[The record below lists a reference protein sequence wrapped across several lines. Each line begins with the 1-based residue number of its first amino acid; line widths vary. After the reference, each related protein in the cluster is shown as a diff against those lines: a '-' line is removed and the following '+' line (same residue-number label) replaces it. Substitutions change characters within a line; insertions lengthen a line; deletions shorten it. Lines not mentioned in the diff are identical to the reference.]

1 MKGLRAWRR
10 DAGLP
15 ARAGDLS
22 LAPLTTGEVAEL
34 ARGELLLPGAPDVET
49 VEWTYARWKPGT
61 SLSAGYELVLADGD
75 RRLLH
80 VKRYASG
87 KARHLVGRETAGL
100 RGGWSDARLRAGLS
114 RPDEGLVLTV
124 FPGDRVLPGLS
135 RVLDLRRMARFA
147 TAEGFL
153 QGARMRAH
161 RSSLML
167 LRYRP
172 EARAVFC
179 LEAGAKL
186 DDGTHRTT
194 RVAVRVLSPATAA
207 RVVAA
212 RRGLGSSAG
221 VPSLLAAQPRTGIL
235 LEEWLEVETFS
246 PFSFEHAREAGAA
259 LAALHSTSYP
269 PASEPASDVTVGERA
284 ELVALFAWHPEL
296 AELSRALEPV
306 KPEGASVWCHGDFH
320 PDQLGV
326 DGRTGR
332 MRLLDL
338 DRLAPAA
345 AATDLGSWLADQL
358 AVQPGANLEQAAA
371 PLLDGYASAGGCV
384 PTSCALAAAT
394 AGELVARAA
403 ACVRRLEVG
412 AAARAARLLLQARRL
427 QQRCRADRI
436 GAR

>member
-1 MKGLRAWRR
+1 MKGLRAWTR

-34 ARGELLLPGAPDVET
+34 ARSELLLPGAPDVET

-61 SLSAGYELVLADGD
+61 SLSAGYELVLSDGD

-80 VKRYASG
+80 VKRYASD
-87 KARHLVGRETAGL
+87 KARQLVGRETAGL
-100 RGGWSDARLRAGLS
+100 RGWSDARLRAGFS

-124 FPGDRVLPGLS
+124 FPADRVLPGLS
-135 RVLDLRRMARFA
+135 RALDLRRMARFA

-161 RSSLML
+161 RSSLTL

-186 DDGTHRTT
+186 EDATHRTM
-194 RVAVRVLSPATAA
+194 RVAVRVLPPATAA
-207 RVVAA
+207 GVVAA

-235 LEEWLEVETFS
+235 VEEWLEVESFS
-246 PFSFEHAREAGAA
+246 RFAFDHAREAGAA
-259 LAALHSTSYP
+259 LAGLHSASQP
-269 PASEPASDVTVGERA
+269 PAVEPEGGAREGGWADLS
-284 ELVALFAWHPEL
+284 ALFAWHPEL
-296 AELSRALEPV
+296 AELSRGLEPV
-306 KPEGASVWCHGDFH
+306 KPEGALVWSHGDFH
-320 PDQLGV
+320 PDQVAVEG
-326 DGRTGR
+326 GTGR
-332 MRLLDL
+332 MRILDL
-338 DRLAPAA
+338 DRLAPAP

-358 AVQPGANLEQAAA
+358 AVQPGADLERCAA
-371 PLLDGYASAGGCV
+371 PLLEGYASAGGCV
-384 PTSCALAAAT
+384 PALDALAAAT
-394 AGELVARAA
+394 AGDLVSRAA

-427 QQRCRADRI
+427 QRRRRTDRI
-436 GAR
+436 GTR